1 MITGAIGGPLM
12 KIRGVFLAGA
22 ALLACVL
29 VTGRAQAQTPQIFL
43 EIPGVPG
50 EVVTPAAFANQIE
63 ILSMSWG
70 GSRPCGSG
78 SLSMSSMNV
87 MKRTDKATVNFAIAI
102 RDSVVYPTA
111 TFRFTRSDGQ
121 VYQSYQLNNVA
132 VESLQTSG
140 SAGGDSRT
148 TESVSFAFASM
159 VVTYTWIDGGGKAQS
174 MTFTAGTCP

>member
-12 KIRGVFLAGA
+12 NIRGVFLAGA

-29 VTGRAQAQTPQIFL
+29 VTGRAQAQQIYL
-43 EIPGVPG
+43 EIPGVEG

-78 SLSMSSMNV
+78 SSLSLSSMNV
-87 MKRTDKATVNFAIAI
+87 MKKTDKATVNFAIAI
-102 RDSVVYPTA
+102 RDRVVYPTA

-121 VYQSYQLNNVA
+121 VYQTYQLSNVV

-140 SAGGDSRT
+140 SAGGDPRT

-159 VVTYTWIDGGGKAQS
+159 AVTYTWIDGGGKAQS